1 MISFRPIEKQDYSN
15 LEKIISETWNYEQFC
30 GKKTARKMAKLYLA
44 GCLAEQDFTCVALKD
59 GRAAGIIMGKDLRKR
74 HKTKLKYRLRFLSAL
89 FSMALSAD
97 GRKTL
102 KMYGGI
108 DKIDRDL
115 LNGTNQAFDGE
126 LSFFVLD
133 RRLRGSG
140 TGKELFNR
148 FMDYAAKNNMES
160 FFLYTDSTCSFGFYE
175 HRGLIRRGEKSF
187 PVPGYEEHM
196 RFFIYSGECGNEE
209 KAFL

>member
-1 MISFRPIEKQDYSN
+1 MISFRPIEKQDYTN
-15 LEKIISETWNYEQFC
+15 LERIISDTWNYEQLC

-44 GCLAEQDFTCVALKD
+44 GCLSEQDFTCVAVKD
-59 GRAAGIIMGKDLRKR
+59 GRAAGVIMGKDLRIR
-74 HKTKLKYRLRFLSAL
+74 HKTKLKYRLGFLSSL
-89 FSMALSAD
+89 ISMSLSAE

-115 LNGTNQAFDGE
+115 LNGTKQAFDGE
-126 LSFFVLD
+126 LCFFVLD

-160 FFLYTDSTCSFGFYE
+160 FFLYTNSTCSFGFYE

-187 PVPGYEEHM
+187 PVPGYEEPM
-196 RFFIYSGECGNEE
+196 RFFIYSGECGN
-209 KAFL
+209 

>member
-30 GKKTARKMAKLYLA
+30 KEKTARKMAKLYLA

-59 GRAAGIIMGKDLRKR
+59 GRAAGVIMGKDLRKR

-108 DKIDRDL
+108 DRIDRDL

-126 LSFFVLD
+126 LCFFVLD
-133 RRLRGSG
+133 RGLRGSG
-140 TGKELFNR
+140 IGKELFNR
-148 FMDYAAKNNMES
+148 FMRYAGENNMES

-187 PVPGYEEHM
+187 PVPGHDSLM
-196 RFFIYSGECGNEE
+196 RFFIYSGE
-209 KAFL
+209 L